1 MPTVVIRVVATT
13 AKVKAQP
20 VQAAR
25 ITRAD
30 GARVVVVATPG
41 PPGAVGPP
49 GPAGDGGFS
58 FIQGVPAATW
68 TITNTLGRRPAAVNV
83 IVAGEVVDPDIDI
96 PDISSIVLTFATPTA
111 GRAEIM

>member
-1 MPTVVIRVVATT
+1 MPTVVIRVVAAT

-20 VQAAR
+20 VQTAR
-25 ITRAD
+25 IATAD
-30 GARVVVVATPG
+30 GARVVVVAKPGPIGPAG
-41 PPGAVGPP
+41 PPGA
-49 GPAGDGGFS
+49 AGDGGFS
-58 FIQGVPAATW
+58 FIQSAPAATW

-83 IVAGEVVDPDIDI
+83 IVDGQVVDPDIDI